1 MKCFSTNFKDL
12 IYNTKNNEFEQKELN
27 SNFLQ
32 IKGGTK
38 WTDQQDLF
46 GPRVVPVDMRLG

>member
-12 IYNTKNNEFEQKELN
+12 IYKTKNNEFGQKELN
-27 SNFLQ
+27 FNFLQ

-38 WTDQQDLF
+38 WTDQQD
-46 GPRVVPVDMRLG
+46 